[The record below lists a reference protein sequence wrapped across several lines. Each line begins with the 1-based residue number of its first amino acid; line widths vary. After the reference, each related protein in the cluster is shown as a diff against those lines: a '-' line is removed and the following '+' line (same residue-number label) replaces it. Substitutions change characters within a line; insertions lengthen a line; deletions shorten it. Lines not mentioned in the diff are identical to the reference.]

1 MSKIKL
7 LLAIKMEVPRE
18 GIKKILESEPSFE
31 LVFVCST
38 GTQAVENAVEY
49 EPNVIVIDDELLESA
64 GFNVIDCIHQ
74 RLPNTPMVLL
84 AWSEATMDFY
94 GAFKSGIRGYLIKGL
109 MSENLINTI
118 KSVSGGEVVIPSSV
132 AAGIVEQLSLLEK
145 HRDMVQSGSKVR
157 LGKREKELLSLVAQG
172 LTNSEIATIL
182 FVSEHTVKQHMRN
195 IMGKLHA
202 HTRQQAVALAAERQL
217 LS

>member
-1 MSKIKL
+1 
-7 LLAIKMEVPRE
+7 
-18 GIKKILESEPSFE
+18 
-31 LVFVCST
+31 
-38 GTQAVENAVEY
+38 
-49 EPNVIVIDDELLESA
+49 
-64 GFNVIDCIHQ
+64 
-74 RLPNTPMVLL
+74 
-84 AWSEATMDFY
+84 MDFY

-109 MSENLINTI
+109 MSENLINAI